1 MGKFR
6 SIFQNV
12 LPSKTKDAKVFPQ
25 ESFDGEALSI
35 KDQQQVGLTGELTS
49 SRMPERRGILSP
61 PLDRWEKSEIA
72 DGSSVGGRC
81 SPTITA
87 DGREFKTR
95 KTRNQNQYSVT

>member
-12 LPSKTKDAKVFPQ
+12 LPSKTKDAKVLLPQ

-35 KDQQQVGLTGELTS
+35 KDHQQVGLTRELTS

-61 PLDRWEKSEIA
+61 RLI
-72 DGSSVGGRC
+72 
-81 SPTITA
+81 
-87 DGREFKTR
+87 DGRKV
-95 KTRNQNQYSVT
+95 K